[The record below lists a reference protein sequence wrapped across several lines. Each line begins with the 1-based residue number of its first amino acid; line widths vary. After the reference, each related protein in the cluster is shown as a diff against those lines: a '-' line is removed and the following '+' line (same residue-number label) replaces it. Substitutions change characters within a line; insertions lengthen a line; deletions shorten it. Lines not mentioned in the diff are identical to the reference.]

1 MGGGGGLLCAALM
14 LHELLSIWVV
24 FRLDSAARYG
34 CYFGW
39 FRLPRAH
46 DVVFEIN
53 VDEEFMN
60 VTIPG

>member
-1 MGGGGGLLCAALM
+1 MRGGGGLQLAAL
-14 LHELLSIWVV
+14 LSLGCVTLVV
-24 FRLDSAARYG
+24 VRLDSAAGYG

-53 VDEEFMN
+53 VDEEFTN